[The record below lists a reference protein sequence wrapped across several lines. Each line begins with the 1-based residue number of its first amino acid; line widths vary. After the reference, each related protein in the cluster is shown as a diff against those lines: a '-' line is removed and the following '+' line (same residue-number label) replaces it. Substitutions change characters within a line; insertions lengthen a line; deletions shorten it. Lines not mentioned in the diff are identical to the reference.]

1 MGACECF
8 FLFLFVLADML
19 LPPCQFSAT
28 KQSIRASPEGSY
40 VDTNAFANVT
50 VMGLAK
56 SPVRI
61 WLNERLLGLENWEY
75 DGEKAVL
82 SLHGLGPLFPRGAWA
97 ESWEVT
103 WE

>member
-1 MGACECF
+1 
-8 FLFLFVLADML
+8 
-19 LPPCQFSAT
+19 
-28 KQSIRASPEGSY
+28 
-40 VDTNAFANVT
+40 
-50 VMGLAK
+50 MGLAK

-97 ESWEVT
+97 ESWEVR